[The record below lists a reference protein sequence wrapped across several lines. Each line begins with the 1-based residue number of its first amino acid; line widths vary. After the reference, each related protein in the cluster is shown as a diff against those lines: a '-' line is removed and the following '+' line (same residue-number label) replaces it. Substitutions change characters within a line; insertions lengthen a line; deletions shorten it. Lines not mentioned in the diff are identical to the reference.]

1 MTPRI
6 ANYQLRKCKQ
16 NRWVVWR
23 RVKERVNCPVCRDG
37 FRNYYYRPLK
47 CPHSAQKE
55 LHPELS
61 SDDDDEEDED
71 SVENWSEP

>member
-1 MTPRI
+1 M
-6 ANYQLRKCKQ
+6 
-16 NRWVVWR
+16 
-23 RVKERVNCPVCRDG
+23 KERVNCPVCRDG